1 MFTCEDFERT
11 SGRFEKIYGIDLL
24 FDGSESVS
32 GLLLDDG
39 CAIKVIIYI
48 FNLLINKQSTLLRLN
63 KQKEK
68 KNFQSSKIK
77 TKKSSN

>member
-48 FNLLINKQSTLLRLN
+48 LIFYYKKSTLLRLN